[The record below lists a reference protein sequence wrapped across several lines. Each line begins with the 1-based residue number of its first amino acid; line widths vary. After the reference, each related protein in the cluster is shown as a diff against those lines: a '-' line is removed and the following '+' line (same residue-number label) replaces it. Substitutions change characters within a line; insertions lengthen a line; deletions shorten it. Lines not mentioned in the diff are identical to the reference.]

1 MANVTINGGI
11 FCFAIRNPLKSPQA
25 KLAPIAAR
33 THNMNGFPSRYS
45 TANKQLESAIT
56 DPTERSIPPLII
68 TSAMAITTIQLIAKL
83 TPTDRRLLV
92 DENESVKIHKKAA
105 IAIMIIIKFNS
116 LKFRI
121 ELNNLF

>member
-1 MANVTINGGI
+1 
-11 FCFAIRNPLKSPQA
+11 
-25 KLAPIAAR
+25 
-33 THNMNGFPSRYS
+33 
-45 TANKQLESAIT
+45 
-56 DPTERSIPPLII
+56 
-68 TSAMAITTIQLIAKL
+68 MAITTIQLIAKL